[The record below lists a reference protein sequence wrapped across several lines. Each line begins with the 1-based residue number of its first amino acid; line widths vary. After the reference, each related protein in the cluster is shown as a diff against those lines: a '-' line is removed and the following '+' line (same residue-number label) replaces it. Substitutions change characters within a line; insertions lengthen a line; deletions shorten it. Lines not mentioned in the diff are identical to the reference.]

1 MKYIKLFML
10 LGIVT
15 LFAACSSDSESWNSA
30 SNVTVGFESSE
41 VTVSEGTGIF
51 NLPISVKGAKN
62 GNVSVTIEAKEIGSN
77 PAKEDVHY
85 YITGKTIN
93 ISDSVGNV
101 EIETVDDE
109 EINEPR
115 TFMLTIVDAKGATIS
130 GNPSVTITLKDN
142 DAEFYTRLQ
151 GDWIMTGENSAGTK
165 LSWNVKIT
173 GAKDE
178 SEADYNKTLTVSGI
192 NGYSSCEAYLS
203 YHFDTAS
210 KAGYVAFEDMGE
222 YAMGAYAFGEPVGN
236 AYVIPM
242 NRKNGSLT
250 TDPII
255 GQWSDDMKTITFGE
269 GMLEGALYSYPDVVY
284 TGYRWFNIT
293 NIVLTKK

>member
-41 VTVSEGTGIF
+41 LTVSEGTGIF

-62 GNVSVTIEAKEIGSN
+62 GNVSVTIEAKEIGSS

-101 EIETVDDE
+101 EIEAVDDE
-109 EINEPR
+109 EINDPR

-151 GDWIMTGENSAGTK
+151 GKWTMTCTDYDGAKQT
-165 LSWNVKIT
+165 WNVNIT
-173 GAKDE
+173 GATNE
-178 SEADYNKTLTVSGI
+178 SEADYNKTLKISGI
-192 NGYSSCEAYLS
+192 FGYSSCEAELS
-203 YHFDTAS
+203 YHFDTAT
-210 KAGYVAFEDMGE
+210 KTGYVAFEDFGE
-222 YAMGAYAFGEPVGN
+222 YAIGAFNFADPIGA
-236 AYVIPM
+236 AYVVPWNM
-242 NRKNGSLT
+242 KDKKLSD
-250 TDPII
+250 DPII
-255 GQWSDDMKTITFGE
+255 GKWSDDMKTVTFGE
-269 GMLEGALYSYPDVVY
+269 GTLAGMLYSYPDFTY
-284 TGYRWFNIT
+284 LGYIFDSAT